1 MFAKVLMKK
10 NGTAVGV
17 LMFDDSCTTYIDERN
32 AVAEWLVQNLQ
43 ATNIRFVFGTRLV
56 KFTAGG
62 GAPYESEIIIS
73 NVLPYV
79 VYNGSIEN

>member
-10 NGTAVGV
+10 NGTALGV
-17 LMFDDSCTTYIDERN
+17 ILIEDPRSSYIDEQA
-32 AVAEWLVQNLQ
+32 AVTEWLVQNLQ

>member
-1 MFAKVLMKK
+1 MFAKVLMTK

-17 LMFDDSCTTYIDERN
+17 LMFDDSCTTYIDERE
-32 AVAEWLVQNLQ
+32 AVSDWLVQNLQ

-73 NVLPYV
+73 NVLPYM